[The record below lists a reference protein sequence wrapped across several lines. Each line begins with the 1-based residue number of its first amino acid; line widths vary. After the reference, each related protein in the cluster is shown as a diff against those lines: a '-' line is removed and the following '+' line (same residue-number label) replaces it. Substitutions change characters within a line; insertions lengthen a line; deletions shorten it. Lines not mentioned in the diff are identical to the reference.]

1 MSDRKTMENIGDTL
15 RLAREAKEMSISAA
29 AMHTHLSPSVIE
41 KLESNCFSEIGVPV
55 FTRGYLISYARFLGV
70 NEAEI
75 SDSFNQL
82 RHKPTELHISKANIA
97 SYSRPVR
104 HGRIRS
110 WLIVIFLLALAAVIA
125 VEVVDS
131 DSWLMLQFKQAF
143 PEKLS
148 GMVVQTFLN
157 KEKTPPQESGEK
169 QDIDLRA
176 DPSVPLADQAP
187 KLILESTEVFAEN
200 AVSQEIAP
208 SLPSAPPASESAEVA
223 TVSPISLTR
232 ERVSPQ
238 TIVLQVT
245 GENWVEVRNRENE
258 VVFSRI
264 FAQGERIELAAQGAP
279 YIVNTGRPF
288 DLQLSIAGQDTPLDA
303 YRIEGSQRKFRID
316 LDR

>member
-70 NEAEI
+70 NEEEI
-75 SDSFNQL
+75 SDSFNRL

-104 HGRIRS
+104 RGRIRS
-110 WLIVIFLLALAAVIA
+110 WLIVIFLLALAAVITM
-125 VEVVDS
+125 EVVDS
-131 DSWLMLQFKQAF
+131 DSWLMLQFKKAF
-143 PEKLS
+143 PDKLS
-148 GMVVQTFLN
+148 GTVVQTLLN
-157 KEKTPPQESGEK
+157 EEETPPRSDDEE
-169 QDIDLRA
+169 QDTDLRT
-176 DPSVPLADQAP
+176 DSVPPLADQAP
-187 KLILESTEVFAEN
+187 KLILESTEAFAEK

-208 SLPSAPPASESAEVA
+208 SVPSASSASESAEVA
-223 TVSPISLTR
+223 TVSPIPPAR
-232 ERVSPQ
+232 ERVSRQ
-238 TIVLQVT
+238 TIVLRAT

-279 YIVNTGRPF
+279 YTVNAGRPF
-288 DLQLSIAGQDTPLDA
+288 DLQLSIGGQDTALDA